1 MQCGLSCFKSS
12 GRFSRHTEIN
22 SIISRSLTSIHVN
35 STLVPNGLPRDDG
48 KRPGGMTLVPWIKG
62 QPLVWDVTVVR
73 GDQEGLFKLVTL
85 DRILNRIT
93 VTSGCWWLVVV
104 NAIPISIICQINQQN
119 ISSCSVINNQIK
131 FFFQLYCQLK
141 QSLIT
146 RYYSPFF

>member
-1 MQCGLSCFKSS
+1 MQNFHDLSLCQ
-12 GRFSRHTEIN
+12 N
-22 SIISRSLTSIHVN
+22 NVN
-35 STLVPNGLPRDDG
+35 AFYF
-48 KRPGGMTLVPWIKG
+48 I
-62 QPLVWDVTVVR
+62 R

-93 VTSGCWWLVVV
+93 GVTSGCWWLVVV

-141 QSLIT
+141 QSFLIT
-146 RYYSPFF
+146 RYFQM